1 MEIDITRFFESADP
15 FEFSASRAERGQNAG
30 PETWANAK
38 QEGADAPLLT
48 TPEQMQALR
57 DHVKEFGA
65 WDAEEIAAWDDIE
78 CNALFIQMVSSA
90 MREAD
95 LDSGE
100 PDWEAYEAMLGGKD
114 NPIMGEALPP
124 LALGQVWRTLGRWID
139 LRNESS
145 APQTGQEKGIYSGS
159 IYRGS
164 DERIYYYLGS

>member
-1 MEIDITRFFESADP
+1 MEIDITSFFESANS
-15 FEFSASRAERGQNAG
+15 FEFSASHAERGRNAG

-65 WDAEEIAAWDDIE
+65 WDAEEIAAWGDIE
-78 CNALFIQMVSSA
+78 CNALFIQMVSGD
-90 MREAD
+90 MREGG

-100 PDWEAYEAMLGGKD
+100 PDWEAYEA
-114 NPIMGEALPP
+114 
-124 LALGQVWRTLGRWID
+124 
-139 LRNESS
+139 
-145 APQTGQEKGIYSGS
+145 GQEKGTYSGS

-164 DERIYYYLGS
+164 DERIYYDLGS